1 MSKTRHDGEPLVRGY
16 AVTHPPGAARL
27 PVAAGW
33 DQLVYAAS
41 GTMMV
46 STAAGSWTVP
56 PARALWIPA
65 GEQVRIVN
73 RFRVAVR
80 TLYFATRL
88 NALPPMTR
96 IVTVTGLV
104 RELLLHAVAR
114 SPLDIDAPVDNALL
128 TLLVDQLH
136 QLPDEPLWLPSP
148 AASPPIAIA
157 AAELIRDDPARSVD
171 SLARTVG
178 VSQRTLERAF
188 LAATGVTLGV
198 WRRHARILASLHC
211 LAAGTSVTETASA
224 IGYST
229 PSAFV
234 AAFKNQLGSPPS
246 TYLRP

>member
-41 GTMMV
+41 GTMTV

-80 TLYFATRL
+80 TLYFAARL
-88 NALPPMTR
+88 NALPPETR

-104 RELLLHAVAR
+104 RELLLHAVTH
-114 SPLDIDAPVDNALL
+114 SPLDLDAPVDSALL

-148 AASPPIAIA
+148 TGSALAFT
-157 AAELIRDDPARSVD
+157 AAELIREDPARPIS
-171 SLARTVG
+171 SLARTAG
-178 VSQRTLERAF
+178 VSQRTLERGF
-188 LAATGVTLGV
+188 VAATGTTLGV
-198 WRRHARILASLHC
+198 WRRHARILASLHY

-234 AAFKNQLGSPPS
+234 AAFRSQLGSPPS
-246 TYLRP
+246 SYLQL

>member
-16 AVTHPPGAARL
+16 AVTHPPGAAAL

-33 DQLVYAAS
+33 DQLVYTAS
-41 GTMMV
+41 GTMTV

-88 NALPPMTR
+88 NALPPVTR
-96 IVTVTGLV
+96 TVTVTGLV
-104 RELLLHAVAR
+104 RELLLHAVTH
-114 SPLDIDAPVDNALL
+114 SSLDLDDSVDSALL

-136 QLPDEPLWLPSP
+136 QLPDERLWLPSP
-148 AASPPIAIA
+148 AASPVALT
-157 AAELIRDDPARSVD
+157 AAELIREDPARDID
-171 SLARTVG
+171 SLARAVG

-188 LAATGVTLGV
+188 RAAAGVTLGA
-198 WRRHARILASLHC
+198 WRRHARILASLHY
-211 LAAGTSVTETASA
+211 LAAGASVTETANV

-234 AAFKNQLGSPPS
+234 AAFRNQLGSPPS
-246 TYLRP
+246 IYMRL